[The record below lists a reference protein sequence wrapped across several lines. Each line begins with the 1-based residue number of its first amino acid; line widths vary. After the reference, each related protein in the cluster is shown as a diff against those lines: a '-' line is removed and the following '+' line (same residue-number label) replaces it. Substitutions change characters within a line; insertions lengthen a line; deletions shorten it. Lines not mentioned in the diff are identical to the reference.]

1 MSPDTPNVLQTMMQI
16 RQAKSRAEA
25 ANTLVL
31 EEEKERNAAEKTVKE
46 LKRQLK
52 PKRDTLMMM
61 LVKLMKFS
69 QKLIIVVGVRHAR
82 VCEGEDL
89 DPSRE
94 VQISWWQTVR
104 VLNRPLEEKTSSQ
117 SHHQ

>member
-1 MSPDTPNVLQTMMQI
+1 VSPDTPNVLQTMMQL
-16 RQAKSRAEA
+16 RQAKSRTETANKLALEA
-25 ANTLVL
+25 
-31 EEEKERNAAEKTVKE
+31 EKERNAAEKAVKE

-52 PKRDTLMMM
+52 PKRDTLMIM

-69 QKLIIVVGVRHAR
+69 QKLIIVVGVRYAR

-94 VQISWWQTVR
+94 VQISCSTIQ
-104 VLNRPLEEKTSSQ
+104 
-117 SHHQ
+117 